1 MIYNYYLKT
10 YITFKWICLGHA
22 IAFQRPIEVRILKCK
37 IFIITFFGFSKQICL
52 FFCRKCFVDNRCIA
66 NSQGRSGRPW
76 SRSAVFLNRVTSA
89 HLEEV
94 LMQKPHSFFLSAPR
108 PHARQ
113 TTRVRERGTVKSV
126 YTIYLPE
133 LSNYT
138 YFHDDIFFFILQ
150 VVPSKGVDWCRDAS
164 GRAKKVSCHVCG
176 GEKNPHGIEL
186 RSSFVFISFLSSSSS
201 FSMLSRK
208 DGGVWRE
215 FFSWSSVSGTYREEC
230 CSSSL
235 PWPVVSAASASPLS
249 QPTSWEPR

>member
-1 MIYNYYLKT
+1 MS
-10 YITFKWICLGHA
+10 C
-22 IAFQRPIEVRILKCK
+22 
-37 IFIITFFGFSKQICL
+37 
-52 FFCRKCFVDNRCIA
+52 FFCRNIFKCFVGNRCIA
-66 NSQGRSGRPW
+66 NSQRRSGRRW

-108 PHARQ
+108 PHVRQ
-113 TTRVRERGTVKSV
+113 TTRVRERGTVRSV
-126 YTIYLPE
+126 YTIYLPK
-133 LSNYT
+133 LSDYT

-164 GRAKKVSCHVCG
+164 GRAKKSFLPRLWG
-176 GEKNPHGIEL
+176 GKNPHGIEL
-186 RSSFVFISFLSSSSS
+186 RSSFVFVLFLSSSSSS

-249 QPTSWEPR
+249 QPTSLEPR